1 MEKMV
6 VVALLLLLFLLYRYQ
21 CWSQAP
27 THKHPDYNFPSIPP
41 QPLPPPIY
49 WQCQVD
55 GGAFVDFSAAISSTL
70 ETQYASYYLNGGS
83 PTATFNRDG
92 IPYKADFQKMEQQR
106 DDGLYVTK
114 RAIRRQGQALRP
126 PLQYDSSALALAQH
140 MMPPGTWSTMNKN
153 QTVAERVPLPPGPE
167 FDQVCQAF
175 MKTLNSSIKVVDVQR
190 IQNRSL
196 WNQYATKGWEYISRE
211 GPSSQAR
218 YERVWLFHGTDEDTV
233 KKIVQR
239 GFNRS
244 FAGKNATAY
253 GKGVYFA
260 RDASC
265 KAAHRTLPIE
275 RSPFATCH
283 ATLSSISR
291 SADSSSTTYSTPN
304 KQGVQH
310 MFLCRV
316 VTGEFCLGESN
327 AAVPRERIG
336 DELFD
341 STVDNVADPSIFVTY
356 HDAQAYPEYLVRFRR

>member
-1 MEKMV
+1 MEKMAV
-6 VVALLLLLFLLYRYQ
+6 VVLLLLLFLLYRYQ

-27 THKHPDYNFPSIPP
+27 TPPHTDYNFLSFPP

-55 GGAFVDFSAAISSTL
+55 GGAFVVFSAAISSAL

-83 PTATFNRDG
+83 PTATFTRDG
-92 IPYKADFQKMEQQR
+92 IPYKADFRTMEQQR
-106 DDGLYVTK
+106 DDGQYVTK
-114 RAIRRQGQALRP
+114 RAIRRHGQALRP
-126 PLQYDSSALALAQH
+126 PLQHDSSALALAQH
-140 MMPPGTWSTMNKN
+140 MKPPGTWSAMNKN
-153 QTVAERVPLPPGPE
+153 QTVAKQVPLPPGPE

-218 YERVWLFHGTDEDTV
+218 LERVWLFHGTDEDTV
-233 KKIVQR
+233 EKIVQQ

-244 FAGKNATAY
+244 FAGKNATVY

-275 RSPFATCH
+275 RSPYATCH
-283 ATLSSISR
+283 ATLRVRSRALQTRPQQRTPRQIIKACNICSS
-291 SADSSSTTYSTPN
+291 A
-304 KQGVQH
+304 GW
-310 MFLCRV
+310 
-316 VTGEFCLGESN
+316 
-327 AAVPRERIG
+327 
-336 DELFD
+336 
-341 STVDNVADPSIFVTY
+341 
-356 HDAQAYPEYLVRFRR
+356 

>member
-1 MEKMV
+1 MIAFGLGGGMEKMV
-6 VVALLLLLFLLYRYQ
+6 VVVLLLLLFLLYRYQ
-21 CWSQAP
+21 RWSQAT
-27 THKHPDYNFPSIPP
+27 THQ
-41 QPLPPPIY
+41 QPAYQLLPPPQQLPAPIST

-92 IPYKADFQKMEQQR
+92 VPYKADFRTMEQQR
-106 DDGLYVTK
+106 DDGQYVTK
-114 RAIRRQGQALRP
+114 RAIRRHGQALRP
-126 PLQYDSSALALAQH
+126 PLQHDSSALALAQH
-140 MMPPGTWSTMNKN
+140 MKPPGTWSAMNKN
-153 QTVAERVPLPPGPE
+153 QTVAKQVPLPPGPE

-196 WNQYATKGWEYISRE
+196 WNQYATKGWDVISRE

-218 YERVWLFHGTDEDTV
+218 CERVWLFHGTDEDTV
-233 KKIVQR
+233 KKIVQQ

-244 FAGKNATAY
+244 FAGKNATVY

-275 RSPFATCH
+275 RSPYATCH
-283 ATLSSISR
+283 ATLRVRSRALQTRLQQRTPRQIIKACNICSS
-291 SADSSSTTYSTPN
+291 A
-304 KQGVQH
+304 GW
-310 MFLCRV
+310 
-316 VTGEFCLGESN
+316 
-327 AAVPRERIG
+327 
-336 DELFD
+336 
-341 STVDNVADPSIFVTY
+341 
-356 HDAQAYPEYLVRFRR
+356 